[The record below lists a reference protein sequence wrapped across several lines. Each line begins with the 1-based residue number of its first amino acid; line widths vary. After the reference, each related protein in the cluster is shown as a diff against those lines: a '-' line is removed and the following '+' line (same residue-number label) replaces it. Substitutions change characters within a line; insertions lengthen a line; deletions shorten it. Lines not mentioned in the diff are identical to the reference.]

1 MKVKS
6 PKTEVGRKLAC
17 CKNRKDTGMAQW
29 ANGRVRDRQRP
40 DGGWSYRNDEEV
52 WNFSKGKASLSR
64 SIYDLIYISKGF
76 L

>member
-1 MKVKS
+1 
-6 PKTEVGRKLAC
+6 
-17 CKNRKDTGMAQW
+17 MAQW